1 MPGAGCAGYTP
12 PIRYSKVTGLPARA
26 SPFAHASLFAVLAA
40 IAAIP
45 AYGQAYPSR
54 PLRIEV
60 GYPAAST
67 VDIVAR
73 AVAQRL
79 NEVWGQPVIVEN
91 KPGAAGNV
99 AAELVAKSAADGY
112 TLLCTNNGL
121 VVSALSHRK
130 GPYSPQTDLRPVAQV
145 ASGPHVLIVA
155 VALPVDSVQQLI
167 ALARSRPG
175 QLSHAS
181 VGVGSPSHL
190 AAELFK
196 NVTHVKLLHVPYKG
210 SNQVLI
216 EVAAG
221 DVAMSFSGIAPAL
234 PMIQRHRVKPLAV
247 TGTARSDAL
256 PGVPT
261 FREAGI
267 PDFEASF
274 WYGLFAPARTPPDV
288 VAQLNGE
295 IDRALKS
302 PEMRRHFAMLGLE
315 SVGGSVSDFD
325 RFFRSEITR
334 WTRVAKENG
343 LTFDE

>member
-1 MPGAGCAGYTP
+1 MSC
-12 PIRYSKVTGLPARA
+12 RA
-26 SPFAHASLFAVLAA
+26 SHIVHASVFTVLAA
-40 IAAIP
+40 IATFP
-45 AYGQAYPSR
+45 AHGQAYPSR
-54 PLRIEV
+54 PLRIEI

-73 AVAQRL
+73 AVAQQLSEAWR
-79 NEVWGQPVIVEN
+79 QPVVVEN

-121 VVSALSHRK
+121 VVAALARRK
-130 GPYSPQTDLRPVAQV
+130 GPYDPQTDLRPVAHV

-155 VALPVDSVQQLI
+155 AALPVDSVQQLI

-196 NVTHVKLLHVPYKG
+196 NIAHVKLLHVPYKG

-234 PMIQRHRVKPLAV
+234 PMIRSHKVKPLAV
-247 TGTARSDAL
+247 TGTARSAAL

-274 WYGLFAPARTPPDV
+274 WYGLFAPARTPPEV

-302 PEMRRHFAMLGLE
+302 PEMRRQFATLGLE
-315 SVGGSVSDFD
+315 TVGGSASDFD
-325 RFFRSEITR
+325 RFFRSEIAR

-343 LTFDE
+343 ITFEQEN

>member
-1 MPGAGCAGYTP
+1 M
-12 PIRYSKVTGLPARA
+12 VTGLPRCA
-26 SPFAHASLFAVLAA
+26 SPFVHGSLVTALVASAAFPAH
-40 IAAIP
+40 
-45 AYGQAYPSR
+45 GQVYPSR
-54 PLRIEV
+54 ALRIEV

-73 AVAQRL
+73 AAAQRL
-79 NEVWGQPVIVEN
+79 NEAWGQPVIVEN

-121 VVSALSHRK
+121 VVSALSNRRRT
-130 GPYSPQTDLRPVAQV
+130 YDPQTDLTPVAHV

-155 VALPVDSVQQLI
+155 VALPVGSVRQLI
-167 ALARSRPG
+167 ALARARPG

-216 EVAAG
+216 DVAAG

-234 PMIQRHRVKPLAV
+234 PLIQRHKVKPLAV
-247 TGTARSDAL
+247 TGTARSSAL
-256 PGVPT
+256 PDVPT
-261 FREAGI
+261 FGEAGI

-274 WYGLFAPARTPPDV
+274 WYGLFAPARTPPEV
-288 VAQLNGE
+288 VAHLNGE

-302 PEMRRHFAMLGLE
+302 PEIRRHFAMLGLE
-315 SVGGSVSDFD
+315 ASGGSASDFD
-325 RFFRSEITR
+325 RFFRSEIAR

-343 LTFDE
+343 ITFDE

>member
-1 MPGAGCAGYTP
+1 MPCC
-12 PIRYSKVTGLPARA
+12 A
-26 SPFAHASLFAVLAA
+26 SPFVHGSLVTALIATAA
-40 IAAIP
+40 FP
-45 AYGQAYPSR
+45 TYGQAYPSR
-54 PLRIEV
+54 ALRIEV

-73 AVAQRL
+73 AAAQRL
-79 NEVWGQPVIVEN
+79 NEAWGQPVIVEN

-99 AAELVAKSAADGY
+99 AAELVSKSAADGY
-112 TLLCTNNGL
+112 TLLCANNGL
-121 VVSALSHRK
+121 VVSALSNRK
-130 GPYSPQTDLRPVAQV
+130 RPYDPQTALTPVAHL

-155 VALPVDSVQQLI
+155 VALPVDSVRQLI

-216 EVAAG
+216 DVAAG

-234 PMIQRHRVKPLAV
+234 PMIQRHKVKPLAV

-274 WYGLFAPARTPPDV
+274 WYGLFAPASTPSEV

-302 PEMRRHFAMLGLE
+302 TEMRRHFAMLGLA
-315 SVGGSVSDFD
+315 SVGGSVSGFD
-325 RFFRSEITR
+325 RFFRSEIAR
-334 WTRVAKENG
+334 WTRVARENG
-343 LTFDE
+343 ITFDE